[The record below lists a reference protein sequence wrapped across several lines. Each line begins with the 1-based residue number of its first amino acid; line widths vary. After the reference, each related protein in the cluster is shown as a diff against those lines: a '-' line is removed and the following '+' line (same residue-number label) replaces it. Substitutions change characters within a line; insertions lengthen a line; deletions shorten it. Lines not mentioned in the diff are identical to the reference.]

1 MRGEKKLS
9 TKNNYQVT
17 PQKPISSGFSKNST
31 ASEVLDGI
39 DLTGKTI
46 IVTGGHSGIGI
57 ETTRA
62 LANKGGTVIVPARNL
77 DKAQASLAGIPRVE
91 LEELDLMNPESI
103 DTFAKRFLSSERKLD
118 ILINNAG
125 IMVPPLTRDARGY
138 ESQFATNHLGHFH
151 LTACLWP
158 ALKQAAGARVVSL
171 SSAGHMYGSVDFDD
185 PNFERREYNKG
196 QAYAQSKSA
205 NALFAVAL
213 DKLGYD
219 DGIRAFSVHPG
230 AIKTD
235 LLRHVSE
242 EEIRGSVITEFKT
255 EEQGAATTVWCATSP
270 LLEGKGGVY
279 CLDADIAKAAS
290 SMDEMPDAVFHH
302 AIDPSLAERLWQLS
316 EDLTGV
322 KFSK

>member
-1 MRGEKKLS
+1 MS
-9 TKNNYQVT
+9 QVT
-17 PQKPISSGFSKNST
+17 PQNPILSGFNKNST
-31 ASEVLDGI
+31 AAEVLDGI
-39 DLTGKTI
+39 DLTGKTV
-46 IVTGGHSGIGI
+46 IVTGGYSGIGL

-62 LANKGGTVIVPARNL
+62 LANKGAIVIVPARNL
-77 DKAQASLAGIPRVE
+77 DKAREALEGIPSVE
-91 LEELDLMNPESI
+91 IAELDLMNPESI

-125 IMVPPLTRDARGY
+125 IMTPPLTRDARGY
-138 ESQFATNHLGHFH
+138 ESQFATNHLGHFQ
-151 LTACLWP
+151 LTARLWP
-158 ALKQAAGARVVSL
+158 ALNKAGSARVVSL
-171 SSAGHMYGSVDFDD
+171 SSAGHMYGGVDFDD

-196 QAYAQSKSA
+196 LAYAQSKSA

-219 DGIRAFSVHPG
+219 YNIRAFSVHPG

-235 LLRHVSE
+235 LLRYVSE
-242 EEIRGSVITEFKT
+242 EEISGSVITEFKT
-255 EEQGAATTVWCATSP
+255 EEQGAATSVWCATSP

-302 AIDPSLAERLWQLS
+302 AIDPSLAERLWLLS
-316 EDLTGV
+316 EDLIGV
-322 KFSK
+322 RFGK